1 MWDLFLHIDLGH
13 HYAYKSAHIQSMVC
27 IKITA
32 AANNSVIHL
41 PWLFPWEHII
51 LEFTR
56 AYNVYKD
63 KGRSKECIRSERRR
77 RITTTDKGK
86 DGRVVIFPV
95 TEKEYKLAPMLGPI
109 PAYTTQTP
117 LCL

>member
-1 MWDLFLHIDLGH
+1 
-13 HYAYKSAHIQSMVC
+13 
-27 IKITA
+27 
-32 AANNSVIHL
+32 
-41 PWLFPWEHII
+41 

-56 AYNVYKD
+56 AYNVGKD
-63 KGRSKECIRSERRR
+63 KGRPKECIRLERRR
-77 RITTTDKGK
+77 RITRIDKGK

-95 TEKEYKLAPMLGPI
+95 IEKKCKLAPMLGPI